1 MEELLPR
8 QKFATVYES
17 VPSSTATGGVAP
29 QRSYYDP
36 RTIVDAEY
44 TEHVGEMS
52 FGEATYAVWR
62 YDSMVNALSNA
73 LARPRR
79 LDEGYIASGARDA
92 FKRDMVASYGKSL
105 NESML
110 KTIDEVTSPE
120 EEKWARETI
129 NNKLLAEQGW
139 DTSFMAGVVGT
150 LTAPENLAMG
160 YAGGAVKTLKVASK
174 LGKWLD
180 KASPV
185 KRSVAYGAGTSIL
198 GGAQA
203 MPNVLWNY
211 DDPNTA
217 YVAMALGGALG
228 VAIASKINPTKALNE
243 ITSTNPSKKSVETS
257 PKGMFGINVSE
268 LLSMGDELNKISAG
282 QELGSKLVG
291 TAQYGIKKDVDSA
304 GSRGAALSAKMNIH
318 LRDLEQGAKEEG
330 LVNQGFVDNL
340 KQVVGLG
347 STTTRVQAQ
356 ERTRMQ
362 QIAEAFL
369 GNNYN
374 YNRMVE
380 AKAKTTEDLLQK
392 IDALKKE
399 LKVDLDLEEA
409 GSIPDLMKRF
419 NSLQEAK
426 YVQDLEDWNAKTIEG
441 TAKKEEQP
449 IRPMPYQ
456 LSMQAAA
463 DLTEQN
469 IENLPAMARKWVEVY
484 HKSGLAEGLGKM
496 VNTLGNGILDVAV
509 DKNYFHTRFNLDRV
523 DALADRLEPEVRIAE
538 MQRLEKLTSD
548 DAKKALDKTWGE
560 LKKQQRALK
569 KQLKDIEAYS
579 SEIPDA
585 VKQIQTTNKKLVEL
599 EGLINEHYHQYNL
612 NKKILEELKGQS
624 YSYWKERSYEQI
636 LEMVGEQMAKN
647 IKLITGEAIDPK
659 VVGAFLLAKYVN
671 NVGHDTLKR
680 VISRTTSN
688 ATEDVAT
695 SILKAGGDLD
705 IPKEAF
711 DALENGVNLNEVI
724 KKATGLF
731 EMHSAKLIGEASAF
745 QQRFLW
751 DYMTPSKSTG
761 VSLSELLDGDII
773 QTATRNIQEET
784 GRVALSW
791 VDITDEAGQKFYL
804 NTGTNLNRA
813 QDIIYDLAMKNGYDS
828 KNAED
833 LAKMTFDSLLGRATG
848 ETLGPR
854 AQALTQLA
862 QMVQLKNSGIYNIA
876 DIAQIVH
883 QWGTVNVAKHFIS
896 AMKMG
901 LTTSKISEQD
911 GRMLRNI
918 VAKMYAMESRVRPDV
933 SVIAEDMTSTSS
945 NTVLRGIMNL
955 GQYQRWVNFQA
966 PVAQWQANMCAA
978 LYEETLEQALKTRKL
993 DKLRELGYTFTPV
1006 EFKKMY
1012 KNYKNHGMDIEA
1024 WEDAL
1029 LVDKVVRTCFDIT
1042 TNTALQVRRGERPRF
1057 LNTAVGKVAFAYQS
1071 FVWGAH
1077 NKLLRRYANTNGN
1090 MNAALFIARQIPLS
1104 VMLAI
1109 GITAMNG
1116 KDPFSDP
1123 TALANKAINSTSA
1136 LGLIA
1141 YAGNI
1146 VTAGIG
1152 GTSPMLGVVNTGIQ
1166 GTQQLVMNGDPTTL
1180 LKNVPLLGGFLPY
1193 RMALGAM
1200 IGTMDD

>member
-1 MEELLPR
+1 MIPQSKMAGLPPQYVR
-8 QKFATVYES
+8 DDTS
-17 VPSSTATGGVAP
+17 DGGVVPANTYNDNP
-29 QRSYYDP
+29 VVVSGTYTPMQSKLSATEAMYY
-36 RTIVDAEY
+36 T
-44 TEHVGEMS
+44 
-52 FGEATYAVWR
+52 WR
-62 YDSMVNALSNA
+62 YDSMVNAMANA
-73 LARPRR
+73 LARPRKFDKDYVDSGRRDAVLAELQYQYKGR
-79 LDEGYIASGARDA
+79 LNQSMIDTAKEISSLEEEDWFKQTVHNKMLVEQSRDDHFIASLGG
-92 FKRDMVASYGKSL
+92 DML
-105 NESML
+105 
-110 KTIDEVTSPE
+110 
-120 EEKWARETI
+120 
-129 NNKLLAEQGW
+129 
-139 DTSFMAGVVGT
+139 
-150 LTAPENLAMG
+150 APENLLIGTLTRLGPMVVAVPKLAKWASKG
-160 YAGGAVKTLKVASK
+160 FGRVATYGAGGAVS
-174 LGKWLD
+174 
-180 KASPV
+180 
-185 KRSVAYGAGTSIL
+185 
-198 GGAQA
+198 GGLQA
-203 MPNVLWNY
+203 VPGVQWNY
-211 DDPNTA
+211 DDPNNI
-217 YVAMALGGALG
+217 YVATALGGALG
-228 VAIASKINPTKALNE
+228 VALAARINHVDALNE
-243 ITSTNPSKKSVETS
+243 IASTDPSKASVKRVS
-257 PKGMFGINVSE
+257 KGLFGFNAAE
-268 LLSMGDELNKISAG
+268 LLSKSDELNKISGG
-282 QELGSKLVG
+282 QELGSKLLG
-291 TAQYGIKKDVDSA
+291 TPQFGLSSDIDSA
-304 GSRGAALSAKMNIH
+304 GSRSAALSARMQRY
-318 LRDLEQGAKEEG
+318 LRTLEQDAKERG
-330 LVNQGFVDNL
+330 LVNQGFWDNFR
-340 KQVVGLG
+340 QVLG
-347 STTTRVQAQ
+347 MESTATKLARQENARAQ
-356 ERTRMQ
+356 Q
-362 QIAEAFL
+362 LAEAFL
-369 GNNYN
+369 GNCYN

-380 AKAKTTEDLLQK
+380 AKANTT
-392 IDALKKE
+392 KE
-399 LKVDLDLEEA
+399 LIDLITKEKEKLGVDLDLEEA
-409 GSIPDLMKRF
+409 GSIPDLIKRL
-419 NSLQEAK
+419 NSLQEARHVK
-426 YVQDLEDWNAKTIEG
+426 ELEDYNAKTLSG

-449 IRPMPYQ
+449 VRPTPYQ
-456 LSMQAAA
+456 MSMQAAA
-463 DLTEQN
+463 DLVEPN
-469 IENLPAMARKWVEVY
+469 IDNLPKLARDWVEAY
-484 HKSGLAEGLGKM
+484 RNAGLAEELGKM
-496 VNTLGNGILDVAV
+496 VNTLGNGILDVAI
-509 DKNYFHTRFNLDRV
+509 DKNYFHTRFSLDKV
-523 DALADRLEPEVRIAE
+523 DALADRIGPEVRLKE
-538 MQRLEKLTSD
+538 MERLKKLTSD
-548 DAKKALDKTWGE
+548 EAKASLDATYKVLRQE
-560 LKKQQRALK
+560 QRKLK
-569 KQLKDIEAYS
+569 KQLRDLNDYG

-585 VKQIQTTNKKLVEL
+585 EAQKESLLKRLMQVDGLVE
-599 EGLINEHYHQYNL
+599 EHYHQFNI
-612 NKKILEELKGQS
+612 NKKKYNEALSKSNAQ
-624 YSYWKERSYEQI
+624 WKEQSYEQI

-761 VSLSELLDGDII
+761 VSLSELLDGDIL

-791 VDITDEAGQKFYL
+791 VDITDEAGKTFFL
-804 NTGTNLNRA
+804 NNGVNLNRA

-833 LAKMTFDSLLGRATG
+833 LAKMTFDALLGRAMG

-854 AQALTQLA
+854 AQALIQLA
-862 QMVQLKNSGIYNIA
+862 QMIQLRNSGIYNVA
-876 DIAQIVH
+876 DTAQIAH
-883 QWGTVNVAKHFIS
+883 QWGTAAVARNFGEAIR
-896 AMKMG
+896 MG
-901 LTTSKISEQD
+901 LGTTAVTKQD
-911 GRMLRNI
+911 GKELKNI
-918 VAKMYAMESRVRPDV
+918 VSQMYAMEARIRPDV

-945 NTVLRGIMNL
+945 HPVLRGIMNL

-966 PVAQWQANMCAA
+966 PVAQWQANLCGI
-978 LYEETLEQALKTRKL
+978 LYQESLEKALKSGNLSALKM
-993 DKLRELGYTFTPV
+993 EHTFTAH
-1006 EFKKMY
+1006 EWEKML
-1012 KNYKNHGMDIEA
+1012 KNYSKHGMNVED

-1029 LVDKVVRTCFDIT
+1029 LTDKVIRNCFDTI
-1042 TNTALQVRRGERPRF
+1042 TNTALQVRRGDRPRF
-1057 LNTAVGKVAFAYQS
+1057 LDTAVGKIAFAYQS
-1071 FVWGAH
+1071 FVWASH

-1090 MNAALFIARQIPLS
+1090 LNAALFIARQVPLS